1 MNMVWLE
8 RVVSFSQYPKKYT
21 LYCVTSAF
29 FPQYLAEDT
38 IYPNLNKVLNHMEGN
53 DMYVPK
59 AIGKPRHQDKMLAV
73 HISANHLIGN
83 NGVSTCESVRLLKTS
98 GQFQAAFMHQKPGVI
113 DVTSGHLKLRS

>member
-1 MNMVWLE
+1 MCGQIQAMKINEVIEWTWFGWRELL
-8 RVVSFSQYPKKYT
+8 VSVNILKNTHYIVSPV
-21 LYCVTSAF
+21 LF

-98 GQFQAAFMHQKPGVI
+98 GQFQAAFVH
-113 DVTSGHLKLRS
+113 